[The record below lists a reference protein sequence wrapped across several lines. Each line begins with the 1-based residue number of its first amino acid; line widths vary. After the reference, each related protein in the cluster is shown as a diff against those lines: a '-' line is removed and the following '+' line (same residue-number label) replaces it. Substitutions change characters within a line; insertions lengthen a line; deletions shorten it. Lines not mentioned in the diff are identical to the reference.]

1 MRQWNLNRVV
11 VQDLFKAKRES
22 LYPDMRRPK
31 REIWI
36 QPTLEDI
43 YEFDRRYIQCCER
56 LAVDIETIGQDI
68 TCIGFAPNAR
78 ISIVIPFIVLGRT
91 ARAYWS
97 DVSTELKAWLAVRD
111 ILRRPIPKVFQNGL
125 YDIAFLWRAARIAVW
140 GAEHDTMLLH
150 HALNPES
157 LKSLG
162 FLGSMYTDEGSW
174 KQMRQHSKTIKR
186 ED

>member
-1 MRQWNLNRVV
+1 
-11 VQDLFKAKRES
+11 VQDLLKAKRES

-43 YEFDRRYIQCCER
+43 YEFDRKYLIGAER
-56 LAVDIETIGQDI
+56 IAVDIETIGRDI
-68 TCIGFAPNAR
+68 TCIGFAPTKSL
-78 ISIVIPFIVLGRT
+78 SIVIPFIVLGRT

-97 DVSTELKAWLAVRD
+97 DVAIEFKVRRIIQD
-111 ILRRPIPKVFQNGL
+111 ILGRPTPKTFQNGL
-125 YDIAFLWRAARIAVW
+125 YDIAFLFRAWRVTVRGV
-140 GAEHDTMLLH
+140 EHDTMLLH

-157 LKSLG
+157 LKGLG

-174 KQMRQHSKTIKR
+174 KQMRHNQTIKR